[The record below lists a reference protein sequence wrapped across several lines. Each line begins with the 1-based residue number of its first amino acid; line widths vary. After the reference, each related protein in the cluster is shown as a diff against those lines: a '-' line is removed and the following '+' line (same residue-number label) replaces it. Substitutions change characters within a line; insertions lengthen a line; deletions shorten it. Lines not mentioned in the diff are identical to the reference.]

1 MIVMGL
7 KLPSSGVRVL
17 QKAVE
22 LEGNNLTNTL
32 LPSLAIQAGHPMLRA
47 SNPLLT
53 HATGLQH
60 NAEGRKANREVKY
73 MVHAAFYL
81 RMEGKSQAALF
92 RFPNF
97 RVFKTVTLLSHIFLP
112 WYFKFDSLFLLDTVM
127 ELNQWIKKSLMLH
140 INLLVWVSKEM
151 LPFNSDT
158 TAAAWGRENKLGR
171 PEGWTCCR
179 HWLWNLDRQ
188 TKQ

>member
-1 MIVMGL
+1 
-7 KLPSSGVRVL
+7 
-17 QKAVE
+17 
-22 LEGNNLTNTL
+22 
-32 LPSLAIQAGHPMLRA
+32 MLRA

-171 PEGWTCCR
+171 PEGKNCAAGTGFGTLTDKRNSRMGFSRPPANNEICE
-179 HWLWNLDRQ
+179 NS
-188 TKQ
+188 KS